1 MKTNHIIAENI
12 RTGPVTTLYEQ
23 HEESHADKSQG
34 RKKIGFIT
42 IRKHGRKSV
51 LMSVILKVSTMQKKL
66 EVFAWITN

>member
-1 MKTNHIIAENI
+1 M
-12 RTGPVTTLYEQ
+12 
-23 HEESHADKSQG
+23 
-34 RKKIGFIT
+34 GFIT